1 MKAGIRIF
9 FVLLG
14 GILWSACGQSGG
26 NAEAYERVALSEE
39 MATDEVSSTV
49 TNKTADFVAP
59 VSYERKLTKTGVLR
73 FETSDAKKTHA
84 AIQHAVTETKGYV
97 SNDNRN
103 EYHDR
108 VSYTVIVRVP
118 AENFDTLLG
127 KISSGADKI
136 VYKHIE
142 VLDVTQEYIDLDTRI
157 KTKKELENRY
167 QELLK
172 RAHTI
177 DEILK
182 IEEQIGILRADIES
196 AEGRL
201 RYLTN
206 QLTFSTLTVEF
217 YEMSSVI
224 ATGFGYELKEA
235 FRNGWDCLLQGI
247 LVVVNLWA
255 IFLCVFVGWVIV
267 LQLRKRRKRT
277 SKNNV

>member
-1 MKAGIRIF
+1 MKTGIRIF
-9 FVLLG
+9 LALLG
-14 GILWSACGQSGG
+14 GILWSACSQSGG
-26 NAEAYERVALSEE
+26 NAEAYEKVALSEE
-39 MATDEVSSTV
+39 MATDQVASSATD
-49 TNKTADFVAP
+49 KAADFVAP
-59 VSYERKLTKTGVLR
+59 VSYERKLTKTGMLR

-84 AIQHAVTETKGYV
+84 TIQQVVAETKGYV

-108 VSYTVIVRVP
+108 VNHTVTIRVP
-118 AENFDTLLG
+118 ADNFDALLD

-136 VYKHIE
+136 VYKNIE

-206 QLTFSTLTVEF
+206 QVTFSTLTVEF
-217 YEMSSVI
+217 YERSSVI

-235 FRNGWDCLLQGI
+235 FRNGWNYLSRLI

-255 IFLCVFVGWVIV
+255 ILLFIIVVWFFVA
-267 LQLRKRRKRT
+267 QLRKRRKRA
-277 SKNNV
+277 SPKNV

>member
-1 MKAGIRIF
+1 MKTGIRIF

-26 NAEAYERVALSEE
+26 NTEAYERVAFSEE
-39 MATDEVSSTV
+39 MATGEVASSV
-49 TNKTADFVAP
+49 TDKAADFVAP
-59 VSYERKLTKTGVLR
+59 VSYERKLTKKGMLR

-84 AIQHAVTETKGYV
+84 TIQRVVTETKGYV

-108 VSYTVIVRVP
+108 VNHTVTIRIP
-118 AENFDTLLG
+118 AENFDALLD

-136 VYKHIE
+136 VYKNIE

-157 KTKKELENRY
+157 KTKKELEIRY

-172 RAHTI
+172 RAHTV

-182 IEEQIGILRADIES
+182 IEEQIGVLRADIES
-196 AEGRL
+196 AEGCL
-201 RYLTN
+201 RYLTH
-206 QLTFSTLTVEF
+206 QVAFSTLTVEF
-217 YEMSSVI
+217 YEMSSVT

-235 FRNGWDCLLQGI
+235 FRNGWDYLLQVF
-247 LVVVNLWA
+247 LFVVNLWA
-255 IFLCVFVGWVIV
+255 IFFFIIVVWVFVA
-267 LQLRKRRKRT
+267 QLRKRRKRAS
-277 SKNNV
+277 SKNP

>member
-14 GILWSACGQSGG
+14 GILLCACGQSGG
-26 NAEAYERVALSEE
+26 NAEAYERVALSEK

-49 TNKTADFVAP
+49 TNKTVDFVAP
-59 VSYERKLTKTGVLR
+59 VSYERKLTKTGMLR

-84 AIQHAVTETKGYV
+84 AIQQAVTETKGYV

-172 RAHTI
+172 RAHTVE
-177 DEILK
+177 EILK
-182 IEEQIGILRADIES
+182 IEKQIGVLRSDIES

-201 RYLTN
+201 RYLTH
-206 QLTFSTLTVEF
+206 QIALSTLTVEF
-217 YEMSSVI
+217 YEMSSVT